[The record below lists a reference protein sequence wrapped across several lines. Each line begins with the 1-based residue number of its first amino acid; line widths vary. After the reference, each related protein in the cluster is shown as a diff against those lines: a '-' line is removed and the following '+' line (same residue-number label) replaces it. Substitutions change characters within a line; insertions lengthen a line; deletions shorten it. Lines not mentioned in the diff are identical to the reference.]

1 MKSGRRFN
9 AVWFLLAVCLIIVLL
24 AAGSIGQKAEKR
36 WQVQA
41 QIESGESFLQSADYE
56 DALAAFS
63 RALELD
69 PANGSAYTGRGDTY
83 MALGRYADAVVDY
96 EAANDLGERVDSK
109 LEIAIGEA
117 IREISMESDIET
129 AMRWLAEVQ
138 GTV

>member
-69 PANGSAYTGRGDTY
+69 PASGSAYTGRGDTY